1 MAPHRNSP
9 LGMGNPKRLER
20 KLDKLAGRV
29 NRYQLAKELISALSN
44 LGQLARLQVNV
55 EELGQLARIS
65 RSRDNWLCFSYLGTN
80 TLP

>member
-29 NRYQLAKELISALSN
+29 NRSQLAKELISALSN

-55 EELGQLARIS
+55 EESGQLARIS
-65 RSRDNWLCFSYLGTN
+65 RSRDYWLVSAI
-80 TLP
+80 

>member
-29 NRYQLAKELISALSN
+29 NRSQLAKELISALSN

-55 EELGQLARIS
+55 EESA
-65 RSRDNWLCFSYLGTN
+65 NWLASVDQEIIGYVSAI
-80 TLP
+80 